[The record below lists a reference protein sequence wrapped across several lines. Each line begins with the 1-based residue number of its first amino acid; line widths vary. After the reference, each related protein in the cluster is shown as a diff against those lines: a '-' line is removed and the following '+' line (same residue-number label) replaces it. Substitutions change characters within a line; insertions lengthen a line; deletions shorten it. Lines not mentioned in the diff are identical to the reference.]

1 MTTARAHKIDL
12 ESTPYYHCVARCVR
26 RSYLCG
32 EDSVTG
38 KNFNHRK
45 GWLVSRFKSLSEVFA
60 INISAY
66 AVMSNHYHLVLHV
79 NQDQAIA
86 WTDAEVKER
95 WATIFPRD
103 AKLLD
108 DATPDCVT
116 TKIASWRGRLTSISW
131 FMRCLNEKIA
141 KLSNKEDAVT
151 GRFWEGRFKSQAL
164 LDEGALLS
172 AMAYVDLNPIRA
184 GIAKT
189 PETSQ
194 FTSIYERIK
203 AVSKILKATK
213 PQHSSID
220 FKKALDNATQPPNL
234 MPFQTKK
241 SNLQSLTTI
250 DFALSDY
257 LELIDG
263 TGRIFR
269 EGKRG
274 AIPEKMLPILD
285 RLKISSTGWLD
296 MVANIENGFAHAV
309 GQAPLLL
316 KFGPNT
322 RERALRGSALS
333 NRCYVPS
340 AAYA

>member
-1 MTTARAHKIDL
+1 MTTPRAYKIDL

-45 GWLVSRFKSLSEVFA
+45 DWLVTRFKTLSEVFA

-79 NQDQAIA
+79 NQDQAIS
-86 WTDAEVKER
+86 WSNTEVKER
-95 WATIFPRD
+95 WAALFPRD
-103 AKLLD
+103 AKLLE
-108 DATPDCVT
+108 DATPDFVT
-116 TKIASWRGRLTSISW
+116 AKSSIWRERLASISW

-189 PETSQ
+189 PETSE

-203 AVSKILKATK
+203 TASKSVNVKASLNATNSQKSSLEFTK
-213 PQHSSID
+213 AI
-220 FKKALDNATQPPNL
+220 DNAIQPQNL
-234 MPFQTKK
+234 MPFKTK
-241 SNLQSLTTI
+241 SSHQQSLPTL

-257 LELIDG
+257 LELIDC
-263 TGRIFR
+263 TGRIFKA
-269 EGKRG
+269 GKRG
-274 AIPEKMLPILD
+274 IIPAKMIPILD
-285 RLKISSTGWLD
+285 RQCLD
-296 MVANIENGFAHAV
+296 QTHVTVHCEARHYLIDVMF
-309 GQAPLLL
+309 QPLLIH
-316 KFGPNT
+316 N
-322 RERALRGSALS
+322 
-333 NRCYVPS
+333 
-340 AAYA
+340 